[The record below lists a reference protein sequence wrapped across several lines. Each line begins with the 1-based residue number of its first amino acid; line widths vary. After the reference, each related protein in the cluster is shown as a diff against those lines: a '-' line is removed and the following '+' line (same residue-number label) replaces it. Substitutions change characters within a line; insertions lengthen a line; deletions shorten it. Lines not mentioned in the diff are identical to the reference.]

1 MADIPINKSR
11 GKRYIGGASPIVPSY
26 VQGDAPPPNNPPGSG
41 SLGNFVTL
49 DTAQTITGEKT
60 FDARVRVT
68 NNEISI
74 TNWVSAS
81 GAYDKLSLNL
91 GENRGVGY
99 DPFLNQLFFAGTIT
113 VPLKVDTDA
122 PTDSL
127 EILPSGG
134 LKMDNI
140 PTGTPVSSLGLDV
153 NNEVVAST
161 ALVQTTDTFT
171 PTLSASGLSFT
182 YTTQVGYCTKIG
194 TMVFY
199 RIELNFSATG
209 TPSGGGLK
217 ISGIPVGFRGV
228 SGELQY
234 LQVGKFQ
241 NSGYTD
247 AEVSLLVGEI
257 NGNVDG
263 ITIVEKNSAFAPL
276 TTYTNCGLDIS
287 GFIKST

>member
-1 MADIPINKSR
+1 MADTSVKFSVAVKRRVGATPVIPPN
-11 GKRYIGGASPIVPSY
+11 AVDDPQNPVNPF
-26 VQGDAPPPNNPPGSG
+26 PNPNNPS
-41 SLGNFVTL
+41 NFVTL

-153 NNEVVAST
+153 NNEVVTST
-161 ALVQTTDTFT
+161 AITQSFGTFT
-171 PTLSASGLSFT
+171 ASLVDSGGGRTYSAVNQNSYYIKTGRFVYLSIYFGSVSSGGGSSTGAFRITGLPFSCSTDVTVPLEAVMTRVTGTTPSLDPKDISPTIASGLPNAISLS
-182 YTTQVGYCTKIG
+182 GISPP
-194 TMVFY
+194 
-199 RIELNFSATG
+199 II
-209 TPSGGGLK
+209 SGGQIALI
-217 ISGIPVGFRGV
+217 IS
-228 SGELQY
+228 Y
-234 LQVGKFQ
+234 L
-241 NSGYTD
+241 TD
-247 AEVSLLVGEI
+247 
-257 NGNVDG
+257 
-263 ITIVEKNSAFAPL
+263 
-276 TTYTNCGLDIS
+276 
-287 GFIKST
+287 